1 MLSCPMHEEA
11 FLCPPKEDCMV
22 INKQKHL
29 ELVRDGS
36 GGLSERYKENRL
48 LVLSVFS
55 LAATS
60 EGPLAESVFVL

>member
-1 MLSCPMHEEA
+1 
-11 FLCPPKEDCMV
+11 MV